1 MADFVIPPIY
11 DDRKYEL
18 EVNKNWAA
26 QPILSAEEVAKKYY
40 EEFLGVKTGGGFW
53 DSGVVGFISSPF
65 RNSISEEEMAQ
76 GYLVDVIESLPEYY
90 RHEGFLQTVDIRPLL
105 REYASHHEDRASSV
119 NKFLLLPTSNKYR
132 EIIGAKIKAD
142 AATKNEVYTEEEL
155 KVEVDKLLDNESGW
169 SPSKYVEAVDPTTI
183 KEGEEFGFDPS
194 IAGDVAGLSYK
205 DFMRIHATATIED
218 LIGFEETGA
227 VTSVE
232 DAFQAQE
239 FITNLTGT
247 VTGAP
252 YGSRTPRTTWNLT
265 EAKNYIW
272 NISPDQLSNLQE
284 SLRDAGYF
292 DRLKAYPMKG
302 QSPDD
307 ATVLA
312 WDMFLADSLRN
323 DQTPANR
330 LQKASEDFAQRLA
343 SGQGN
348 LFMDE
353 ANIKGA
359 ALALGSQVLGRGLD
373 QTELDALTAAV
384 RSWEREAYRT
394 TATGVGEEGDLF
406 SQVDIQS
413 RIDNYL
419 NDTFAEE
426 AMWNNYANSRQAT
439 ERYFGN

>member
-1 MADFVIPPIY
+1 MADFDIPIIY
-11 DDRKYEL
+11 NDPKYEL
-18 EVNKNWAA
+18 EANKNWAA
-26 QPILSAEEVAKKYY
+26 TPILSAEEVAKKYY
-40 EEFLGVKTGGGFW
+40 EDFLGIDTGGGFW
-53 DSGVVGFISSPF
+53 ESGVGGFISSPF
-65 RNSISEEEMAQ
+65 RNTISAESMAQ
-76 GYLVDVIESLPEYY
+76 GYLVDAINSLPEYY

-105 REYASHHEDRASSV
+105 REYATQNEEASSWV
-119 NKFLLLPTSNKYR
+119 NEYLLLPTSNKYR

-142 AATKNEVYTEEEL
+142 AAAKNKVYTEEEL
-155 KVEVDKLLDNESGW
+155 KVEVEKLLDNESGW
-169 SPSKYVEAVDPTTI
+169 APSKYIETTDPTTI

-194 IAGDVAGLSYK
+194 IQADAQGLSYK

-227 VTSVE
+227 VAAVE
-232 DAFQAQE
+232 DAFNAQE

-348 LFMDE
+348 LFLDE
-353 ANIKGA
+353 ANIQDA
-359 ALALGSQVLGRGLD
+359 ALNLGSQVLGRGLD
-373 QTELDALTAAV
+373 QKELDALTAAV
-384 RSWEREAYRT
+384 RSWEREAYKT
-394 TATGVGEEGDLF
+394 TATGVGEDGDIF
-406 SQVDIQS
+406 SEVDINS
-413 RIDNYL
+413 RIDNYMR
-419 NDTFAEE
+419 DTYNEE
-426 AMWNNYANSRQAT
+426 LVMNSMPENIALLKRV
-439 ERYFGN
+439 FG